1 MRMRMREPDM
11 LRLADEKSGCS
22 EDEKRRWILVASQ
35 LSGQLW
41 RRRQLQQNRQNRQQR
56 RQKPQQSAL
65 VCVCMPCTLDWHS
78 PHRHSHAFSAL
89 KCWPE
94 LSEFI
99 VFQASF
105 FLSFLLIQ
113 TVHSRTT
120 PAGRKSSS
128 QPFVFTRFHSLLFK
142 FDLIAS
148 AVPSRR
154 CWRWPK
160 NSHLIFTL
168 AYQRL
173 PRQCLCFTP
182 VGFI

>member
-1 MRMRMREPDM
+1 M
-11 LRLADEKSGCS
+11 LLNYQANCGADGSCSRSRIGRIGGSGNVGRS
-22 EDEKRRWILVASQ
+22 
-35 LSGQLW
+35 LSLLW
-41 RRRQLQQNRQNRQQR
+41 
-56 RQKPQQSAL
+56 
-65 VCVCMPCTLDWHS
+65 CVCMPCTLDWHS